1 MEVNISHRC
10 RQEILTTSD
19 LADPNLFN
27 NALNELIQLIK
38 MVNISIA
45 PITFIFHPFQFHH
58 VSVFVLFFPLKNLAK
73 DFWSSMFFLKLKE
86 ETSMRSNGREIE
98 QITSWNLSPRL
109 SSVQGADDPFHQE
122 QCPKGAGHD
131 STHYSDH

>member
-45 PITFIFHPFQFHH
+45 LLTFIFHSFQFHNI
-58 VSVFVLFFPLKNLAK
+58 SVFCPVIFLEEFGKRFLVINVLSEAK
-73 DFWSSMFFLKLKE
+73 RRNKY
-86 ETSMRSNGREIE
+86 EIK
-98 QITSWNLSPRL
+98 WARP
-109 SSVQGADDPFHQE
+109 
-122 QCPKGAGHD
+122 
-131 STHYSDH
+131 

>member
-38 MVNISIA
+38 MVYISIGLL
-45 PITFIFHPFQFHH
+45 TSFPFN
-58 VSVFVLFFPLKNLAK
+58 SI
-73 DFWSSMFFLKLKE
+73 S
-86 ETSMRSNGREIE
+86 
-98 QITSWNLSPRL
+98 
-109 SSVQGADDPFHQE
+109 
-122 QCPKGAGHD
+122 
-131 STHYSDH
+131 